1 MTTAAGHLPPCG
13 DDVAQLAARLAQA
26 ADTMD
31 GLREQVH
38 AAGQTQW
45 YSRAAVAFKDGLL
58 LRERRMRNTA
68 EDLRVASASLQR
80 YAAQLYWDESS
91 PTGTPGAS

>member
-1 MTTAAGHLPPCG
+1 MTTATGHLPPRA

-26 ADTMD
+26 ADAMD
-31 GLREQVH
+31 GLRAQVH

-45 YSRAAVAFKDGLL
+45 DSRAATAFKDGLL

-68 EDLRVASASLQR
+68 ADLRVASAGLQR
-80 YAAQLYWDESS
+80 YAAQLYWDKSS
-91 PTGTPGAS
+91 PTGSWGPS